1 MASRAVATET
11 NLTQVRRLRT
21 GLGSD
26 DCYDYTFTFL
36 MLLHLP
42 LIISLNVDCAHKE
55 QRHIK
60 PSSYMEPH
68 IACISP
74 PSCS

>member
-1 MASRAVATET
+1 MATET

-26 DCYDYTFTFL
+26 DCYDYTFLFL

-42 LIISLNVDCAHKE
+42 LIISLNFDCAYKE
-55 QRHIK
+55 QRH
-60 PSSYMEPH
+60 SMHQS
-68 IACISP
+68 AFLFLTQSAL
-74 PSCS
+74 